1 MMKNKYILSLIMTI
15 FMFGC
20 TATPDLS
27 NWSKTSEDI
36 RDSMVKSQSDI
47 KSNLSQLVS
56 ISKLAQNEGWDSTCA
71 TTTFNPAVH
80 VNWQTAQQD
89 WTRNQKLYAT
99 ASADVE
105 LGLNAMV
112 LYAQAVNELAASSG
126 TGEEAAEGIVKS
138 IKSIGSLLGAAIP
151 RIDTTGKVFKLISEK
166 WTNIKAQDSLAE
178 TMTVMQSNVDTLA
191 TALKNQ
197 TSVQI
202 SVIDKMFDMSKA
214 AIQGR
219 YGNERMCFYQ
229 RVENR
234 LYKEVEEPFRVF
246 NIEWDNKDDAQKKAT
261 KTVIA
266 SNLIIDQFGVPIYHK
281 YLEEIRV
288 LKAWETKNKQ
298 QAKMIGEAATVW
310 ASIHNT
316 VANEMASCGGLRSLY
331 SHCGNWTLENIK
343 IVRDRLKSLSD
354 SADNE

>member
-1 MMKNKYILSLIMTI
+1 
-15 FMFGC
+15 MFGC

-151 RIDTTGKVFKLISEK
+151 GIDTTGKVFKLISEK

-178 TMTVMQSNVDTLA
+178 TMTAMQSNVDTLA

-234 LYKEVEEPFRVF
+234 LYK
-246 NIEWDNKDDAQKKAT
+246 
-261 KTVIA
+261 
-266 SNLIIDQFGVPIYHK
+266 
-281 YLEEIRV
+281 
-288 LKAWETKNKQ
+288 ETKNKQ